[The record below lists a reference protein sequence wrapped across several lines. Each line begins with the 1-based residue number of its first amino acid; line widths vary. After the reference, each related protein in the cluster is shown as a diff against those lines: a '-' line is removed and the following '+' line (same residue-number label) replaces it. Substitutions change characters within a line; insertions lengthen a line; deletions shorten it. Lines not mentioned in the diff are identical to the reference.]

1 MLMMTTRTLK
11 GRRTR
16 RRGFV
21 MMEVLVGAL
30 IFAIGVLGLVALQAN
45 MSRSQ
50 TVGKFRGDAV
60 YLADEL
66 VGMLWSDLPN
76 RAQYATANCAA
87 YARCNDWAGK
97 VTRALPGG
105 ASTVAV
111 NTGTGQV
118 DVSISWTTAQ
128 GTQTYATS
136 TAVVP

>member
-1 MLMMTTRTLK
+1 MMTMRTLK
-11 GRRTR
+11 SRRLR

-30 IFAIGVLGLVALQAN
+30 IFAIGVLGLVSLQAN

-76 RAQYATANCAA
+76 RAQYTTANCAT

-97 VTRALPGG
+97 VARALPGG